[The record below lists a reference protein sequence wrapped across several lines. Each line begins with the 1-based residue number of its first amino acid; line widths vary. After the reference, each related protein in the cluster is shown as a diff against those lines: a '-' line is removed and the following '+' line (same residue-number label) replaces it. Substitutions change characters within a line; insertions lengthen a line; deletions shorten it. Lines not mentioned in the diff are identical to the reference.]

1 MQKFHLGRHLRARLL
16 PLFFLPSLVLP
27 FACGE
32 QSSQTIV
39 HENENNPVTFKDISQ
54 ASGIDFR
61 HSNGKSGQ
69 YYFVETV
76 ASGGGFIDF
85 DGDGDLDVYLL
96 NGAPIP
102 GYEPE
107 ITPTSALYRNDGK
120 NRFTDVTTSSG
131 IGNRG
136 NYGLGLAVADYDND
150 GDNDLFVTNFGAN
163 VLYENDGAGRF
174 SDVTTR
180 ARLQVPY
187 TPYFSTSATFFDY
200 DRDGD
205 LDLYVCGYV
214 DFTFETNHRCVRD
227 GIQSYCDPDVYNGVP
242 DLLYRN
248 NGDHTFTDV
257 SSEAGVASDQG
268 KGLGVVTGDY
278 NGDGWPDV
286 FVANDRVPDF
296 LYRNNQDGTFTNVA
310 LMSGVAYGEDGSA
323 RAGMGAD
330 FGDYDN
336 NGTMDLYVTNFS
348 LEPNSLFRNNGNATF
363 SEVTF
368 GTGVG
373 NPTLM
378 FLAFGTGF
386 LDYDN
391 DGWLD
396 LFAANGHVIDNIELF
411 NQGVLYEETNQL
423 FRNDGAGRFRD
434 VSEQS
439 GDAFG
444 VPRVHRAAAFGD
456 VDNDGDTDILVTS
469 VNGTPELLMNENGNK
484 RNSLTVRLV
493 GTRSNRNAIG
503 ARVALRAEGLS
514 LVREVKSGYS
524 YMAANDFR
532 LHFGLGGVPQVN
544 EIEVTWPDGGTEN
557 ISDVGAN
564 QIVTITEGAGATY
577 QNYTSPQTEGVP

>member
-1 MQKFHLGRHLRARLL
+1 MRKIHLGRPIQVQFLILL
-16 PLFFLPSLVLP
+16 LFPSFVFSL
-27 FACGE
+27 ACSD
-32 QSSQTIV
+32 QSSQAIV
-39 HENENNPVTFKDISQ
+39 QETDSNPVTFTDISQ
-54 ASGIDFR
+54 DAGIDFI

-76 ASGGGFIDF
+76 ASGGGFVDF

-96 NGAPIP
+96 NGAAIP

-107 ITPTSALYRNDGK
+107 TPPTSGLFRNDG
-120 NRFTDVTTSSG
+120 NNQFTDVTTSSG
-131 IGNRG
+131 TANEG

-150 GDNDLFVTNFGAN
+150 GDDDLFVTNFGAN
-163 VLYENDGAGRF
+163 VLYENDGAGHF
-174 SDVTTR
+174 LDVTQR
-180 ARLQVPY
+180 AQLLVPY

-248 NGDHTFTDV
+248 NGDRTFTDV
-257 SSEAGVASDQG
+257 SSEAGVASALG
-268 KGLGVVTGDY
+268 KGLGLVCGDY

-368 GTGVG
+368 GAGVG

-378 FLAFGTGF
+378 YLAFGTGF
-386 LDYDN
+386 LDYNN

-423 FRNDGAGRFRD
+423 FRNDGAGRFKD
-434 VSEQS
+434 VSAQS
-439 GDAFG
+439 GDAFN
-444 VPRVHRAAAFGD
+444 VRRVHRAAAFGD

-469 VNGTPELLMNENGNK
+469 VNGPPELLVNQNGND
-484 RNSLTVRLV
+484 RNSLTVSLT
-493 GTRSNRNAIG
+493 GTRGNRNAIG
-503 ARVALRAEGLS
+503 ARVALKAEGLS
-514 LVREVKSGYS
+514 LTREVKSGYS
-524 YMAANDFR
+524 YMAASDFR
-532 LHFGLGGVPQVN
+532 LHFGLGGAALVK
-544 EIEVTWPDGGTEN
+544 ELEVTWPDGGTQKINDIE
-557 ISDVGAN
+557 AN

-577 QNYTSPQTEGVP
+577 QNYKSVQPEGAP